1 MITSAKKITT
11 KTGKY
16 MCMGEIEDPSARI
29 SFVLFPKIY
38 DKCGEL
44 IEEEKVLSFE
54 GKLDQRGTDFQ
65 FVVNDVKALS
75 LEAMIKKAI
84 DSNSFDYDDKII
96 GVPSFKLELE
106 DEEELAELHELEEAE
121 STTNET
127 YIINFESEPVNL
139 NELKAFLEAHKGPTK
154 AEIHIQDNNKI
165 KRIKVP
171 FSIAVNKEFEE
182 EIKRSLRLR
191 Q

>member
-1 MITSAKKITT
+1 M
-11 KTGKY
+11 
-16 MCMGEIEDPSARI
+16 
-29 SFVLFPKIY
+29 
-38 DKCGEL
+38 
-44 IEEEKVLSFE
+44 
-54 GKLDQRGTDFQ
+54 
-65 FVVNDVKALS
+65 KALS
-75 LEAMIKKAI
+75 EAMIKKAI

-182 EIKRSLRLR
+182 EIKKIIAASTVKI
-191 Q
+191 

>member
-1 MITSAKKITT
+1 
-11 KTGKY
+11 

-75 LEAMIKKAI
+75 LK
-84 DSNSFDYDDKII
+84 
-96 GVPSFKLELE
+96 
-106 DEEELAELHELEEAE
+106 
-121 STTNET
+121 
-127 YIINFESEPVNL
+127 
-139 NELKAFLEAHKGPTK
+139 
-154 AEIHIQDNNKI
+154 Q
-165 KRIKVP
+165 
-171 FSIAVNKEFEE
+171 
-182 EIKRSLRLR
+182 
-191 Q
+191 

>member
-1 MITSAKKITT
+1 
-11 KTGKY
+11 
-16 MCMGEIEDPSARI
+16 
-29 SFVLFPKIY
+29 
-38 DKCGEL
+38 
-44 IEEEKVLSFE
+44 
-54 GKLDQRGTDFQ
+54 
-65 FVVNDVKALS
+65 
-75 LEAMIKKAI
+75 MIKKAI

-182 EIKRSLRLR
+182 EIKKIIAASTVKI
-191 Q
+191 